1 MWHDY
6 NSEDGMQEVTEARF
20 VHPRRALDEC
30 LEGKIRCMPPQFY
43 ILSTLADLLHGSVN
57 TAEQKAKIETLSKG
71 AFGQMLIN
79 PEKLGRDE
87 DGGHSIVTFEGDET
101 RGSKKG
107 RLHRMLIS
115 VDTGVSVRRTRLWHD
130 LLFSIRFL
138 LL

>member
-1 MWHDY
+1 
-6 NSEDGMQEVTEARF
+6 MQEITEARF
-20 VHPRRALDEC
+20 LHPRRALVEC

-79 PEKLGRDE
+79 PERLGRDE
-87 DGGHSIVTFEGDET
+87 DGHSIVTFEGDET

-107 RLHRMLIS
+107 RLHRMIIS
-115 VDTGVSVRRTRLWHD
+115 VDTAVSVRRTLKGQTYDCDD

-138 LL
+138 QELL